1 MANSHKEY
9 YAQLIKI
16 SQMLS
21 KDDLKNL
28 VFACG
33 DVLPSAAAD
42 KVTAGTDLFRELKQR
57 GYLSPSNCGYLKE
70 QLVIVGRDDLASMLP
85 DPVNVSQDEENDG
98 RYGCFCCVDSPTK
111 INIPVSLRVCAED
124 SGSDA
129 AYPHRMLLMHL
140 SEQITNEEAQKL
152 AFVMCPELC
161 DETVDAFGLICY
173 LSSNRDITST
183 SFLKVLT
190 SALIVIGRTDLAQFL
205 KFSSVEATLTLS
217 PPLKGV
223 TTTAT

>member
-1 MANSHKEY
+1 MASSHKEY
-9 YAQLIKI
+9 YAQLIKT

-42 KVTAGTDLFRELKQR
+42 KVTAGIDLFRELKQR
-57 GYLSPSNCGYLKE
+57 GYLSPSNYGYLKE
-70 QLVIVGRDDLASMLP
+70 QLVVVGRDDLASMLP
-85 DPVNVSQDEENDG
+85 DPVNVSDEENDG
-98 RYGCFCCVDSPTK
+98 RYGCFCCVDSPMK
-111 INIPVSLRVCAED
+111 VSIPASLRVCAED
-124 SGSDA
+124 SGSDT

-152 AFVMCPELC
+152 ALVMCPELC
-161 DETVDAFGLICY
+161 DESIDAFGLIRY
-173 LSSNRDITST
+173 LLSNRDITST
-183 SFLKVLT
+183 NFLKVLT
-190 SALIVIGRTDLAQFL
+190 TTLIVIGRTDMAQFL
-205 KFSSVEATLTLS
+205 NSRSVEATLTLS
-217 PPLKGV
+217 PSLTNV